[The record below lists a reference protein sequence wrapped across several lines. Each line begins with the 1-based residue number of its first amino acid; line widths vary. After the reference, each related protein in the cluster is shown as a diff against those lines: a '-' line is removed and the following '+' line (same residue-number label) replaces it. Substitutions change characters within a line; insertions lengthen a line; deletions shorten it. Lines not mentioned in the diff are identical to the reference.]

1 MIGLALALA
10 LSQPLPPP
18 SNDEI
23 TVIGRKAVEA
33 ATIQKFV
40 DSISVPTGPQIAR
53 FHIAVC
59 PVALGLPDE
68 AAHVI
73 EERIRETARGV
84 GAQVARKRPCE
95 ANLLF
100 IAVEDGS
107 AFLMELRRA
116 RRDWLD
122 GVSDFEIRAMI
133 ASPRPV
139 RAWAITSLRNEDGL
153 REGTSAASASGSHF
167 QSQRTLRVMSA
178 SILKLPTR
186 VDVEGAIVLIDRS
199 ALTGLSLAQV
209 ADYVA
214 MRGLARTR
222 EPSSDQVDS
231 ILALFSPGDGPRPQA
246 LSGADIVYLQSLY
259 RSGGTA
265 SAAVEKGRMARDI
278 KRDIR

>member
-18 SNDEI
+18 SNDDI
-23 TVIGRKAVEA
+23 TVIGRKAVES
-33 ATIQKFV
+33 ATVQQFV

-53 FHIAVC
+53 FHIPVC
-59 PVALGLPDE
+59 PVALGLPD
-68 AAHVI
+68 AAARFV

-84 GAQVARKRPCE
+84 GALVAGKRPCE

-100 IAVEDGS
+100 IAVEDGN
-107 AFLMELRRA
+107 AFLKELRRV

-122 GVSDFEIRAMI
+122 GVSAYEVRAML
-133 ASPRPV
+133 ASPPPV

-153 REGTSAASASGSHF
+153 REGTSQASASGSHF
-167 QSQRTLRVMSA
+167 QSMPTLRVMSA

-186 VDVEGAIVLIDRS
+186 VDVEGSIVLIDRS
-199 ALTGLSLAQV
+199 ALAGLSLAQV

-214 MRGLARTR
+214 MSGLARTR
-222 EPSSDQVDS
+222 EPASGRVDS
-231 ILALFSPGDGPRPQA
+231 ILSLFRTDGGERPA
-246 LSGADIVYLQSLY
+246 ELSGADIVYLQSLY
-259 RSGGTA
+259 SSGGTA

-278 KRDIR
+278 KRSAR